1 MKIGVTGSTGF
12 IGQNLIPVLLNR
24 GHQIV
29 ALSRDRSKAQSFQWF
44 SEVDFIS
51 GDIHEPDP
59 GTISRLAACDT
70 VIHLAWPGLPNY
82 GELFHIETNYPA
94 AYLFV
99 KRLIKAGLKSI
110 TITGTCFE
118 YGMKNGCLS
127 EDTPAEPVNP
137 YGLAKDILRRSL
149 ECLSVKQRFHLQW
162 ARLFYLFGPGQSA
175 GSLLSQLDA
184 AIARGEATFRMS
196 AGEQLRDY
204 SSIDE
209 AAGKLAR
216 LVEQTNTSG
225 VFNICSGIPVSV
237 RSLVESRLRH
247 HGASIALELGYYPYS
262 RFEPHAFWGDP
273 QKLNRILCDK

>member
-1 MKIGVTGSTGF
+1 MKIGITGSTGF

-29 ALSRDRSKAQSFQWF
+29 ALSRDRAKAENFQWF
-44 SEVDFIS
+44 SQVDFIR
-51 GDIHEPDP
+51 GDVHEPDP
-59 GTISRLAACDT
+59 AIIGRLAACDT

-99 KRLIKAGLKSI
+99 KRLIESGLGNI

-127 EDTPAEPVNP
+127 EDTQADPVNP
-137 YGLAKDILRRSL
+137 YGLAKDFLRRSL
-149 ECLSVKQRFHLQW
+149 ECLSLKHSFHLQW
-162 ARLFYLFGPGQSA
+162 VRLFYLFGRGQSA

-184 AIARGEATFRMS
+184 AIERGEATFRMS

-216 LVEQTNTSG
+216 LVEQSHTSG
-225 VFNICSGIPVSV
+225 IFNICSGIPVSV
-237 RSLVESRLRH
+237 RTLVESRLRQQ
-247 HGASIALELGYYPYS
+247 GASIELELGYYPYS

-273 QKLNRILCDK
+273 QKLNRTLCDK

>member
-1 MKIGVTGSTGF
+1 MRIGVTGATGF

-29 ALSRDRSKAQSFQWF
+29 ALSRDRAKAENFQWF
-44 SEVDFIS
+44 SQVEFLS
-51 GDIHEPDP
+51 GDVHQPDP

-82 GELFHIETNYPA
+82 GELFHIEVNYPA

-99 KRLIKAGLKSI
+99 KRLIEAGLTSI

-127 EDTPAEPVNP
+127 EDTPTEPVNP

-162 ARLFYLFGPGQSA
+162 ARLFYLFGRGQSA

-184 AIARGEATFRMS
+184 AIERGETTFRMS

-209 AAGKLAR
+209 AARKLA
-216 LVEQTNTSG
+216 LLAEQSNASG
-225 VFNICSGIPVSV
+225 IFNICSGTPVSV

-262 RFEPHAFWGDP
+262 RFEPLAFWGNP
-273 QKLNRILCDK
+273 QKLNRTLCDQ